1 MVPLP
6 HPGENPLATALTRV
20 GDSMT
25 APVSSPGS
33 PKSLRASQSCHDIA
47 HAAPELRA
55 VGAVVGAAKRG
66 PVRALGTGA
75 RGGGGSYL
83 PRRSRGSA
91 WLRLLK
97 LDYSPASRALLEYIP
112 SSGGPGRLGGPRA
125 AAERSV
131 GPGHPAPLAVVSGCG
146 RGAERKAAGPTRQP
160 PGAAKGA
167 GTCEGKARF
176 ASLRFLSNEMARG
189 PVSLRHR
196 PLTHWRGRGPLRARP
211 AGEAKT

>member
-6 HPGENPLATALTRV
+6 HPGESPLATALTRV
-20 GDSMT
+20 GDSIT
-25 APVSSPGS
+25 APASSPGF
-33 PKSLRASQSCHDIA
+33 PKSLRASQSCRGIA

-55 VGAVVGAAKRG
+55 AGAVVGAAKRG

-112 SSGGPGRLGGPRA
+112 SSGGAGAAGRAASSSREERGPRPPRPSRLGERLRPR
-125 AAERSV
+125 
-131 GPGHPAPLAVVSGCG
+131 G
-146 RGAERKAAGPTRQP
+146 GAEGCRSDTSTSRSGQRGGHLRGE
-160 PGAAKGA
+160 GAVRV
-167 GTCEGKARF
+167 TQI
-176 ASLRFLSNEMARG
+176 S
-189 PVSLRHR
+189 VQ
-196 PLTHWRGRGPLRARP
+196 
-211 AGEAKT
+211 

>member
-1 MVPLP
+1 MEGAPTSLGVP
-6 HPGENPLATALTRV
+6 A
-20 GDSMT
+20 
-25 APVSSPGS
+25 APPGS
-33 PKSLRASQSCHDIA
+33 GSLSLTTRRRP
-47 HAAPELRA
+47 APSWNIYRH
-55 VGAVVGAAKRG
+55 
-66 PVRALGTGA
+66 P
-75 RGGGGSYL
+75 
-83 PRRSRGSA
+83 
-91 WLRLLK
+91 
-97 LDYSPASRALLEYIP
+97 
-112 SSGGPGRLGGPRA
+112 GGPGRRGGPRA

-196 PLTHWRGRGPLRARP
+196 PLTHCRGRGPLRARP
-211 AGEAKT
+211 AGEAKTRRRRHLEDKLLSGASGSSGGGSPRPVLDRSAGCDSRRRISEHPRVWLGKTRRFLGRDPSGAGL